1 MKAYGWMGRTSHLMT
16 LGTMDKVRKI
26 VILPGSMQKTS
37 LKQAI
42 ATLSRSEA
50 KDSIKLRS

>member
-1 MKAYGWMGRTSHLMT
+1 MT